1 MELLSDLFQLC
12 VNAMYLLSDLTNT
25 TYKEINAIVFLIIQP
40 GLVLLFF
47 LLWRYEK
54 KKTVTPKT
62 NP

>member
-1 MELLSDLFQLC
+1 MELISDLFQLC
-12 VNAMYLLSDLTNT
+12 VNVMHLLADLTNT
-25 TYKEINAIVFLIIQP
+25 SYKEINAIVFLIVQP
-40 GLVLLFF
+40 SLVLIFF